1 MKVTE
6 NWKEKKKKEK
16 KTIFFFGHIV
26 EDHNVV
32 SLHIAEVVKVLLGM
46 SHTCLSLTDACP
58 LLLQHQKQSQ
68 FSRS

>member
-1 MKVTE
+1 M
-6 NWKEKKKKEK
+6 
-16 KTIFFFGHIV
+16 IFSLGHIV

-46 SHTCLSLTDACP
+46 SHTCLSLTDARP